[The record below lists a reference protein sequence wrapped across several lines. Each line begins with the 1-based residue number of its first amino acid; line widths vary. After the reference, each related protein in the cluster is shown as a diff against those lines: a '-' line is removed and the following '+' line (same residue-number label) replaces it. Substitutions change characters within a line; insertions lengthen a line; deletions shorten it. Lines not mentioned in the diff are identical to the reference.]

1 MEKLIN
7 VGVPF
12 FFLKVKVMLRV
23 AGDPSSSAF
32 LSVDKK
38 RKQLTLQEL
47 QAADSLPSTV
57 DQERRV
63 GVSAPKMFAFD
74 GLFTQENSQV
84 LCPLLLP
91 CSSSLLCLALPDKAN
106 LNF

>member
-1 MEKLIN
+1 
-7 VGVPF
+7 
-12 FFLKVKVMLRV
+12 MLRV

-47 QAADSLPSTV
+47 QATD

-74 GLFTQENSQV
+74 GLFTQEHSQV
-84 LCPLLLP
+84 LQE
-91 CSSSLLCLALPDKAN
+91 S
-106 LNF
+106 